1 MTQAQQHKKELQEKL
16 RTLNEINRKLI
27 VCKTLEEVTTEAL
40 KQVRHHL
47 NVQVA
52 SMFLFSKDGYIQR
65 VGIDGVDKD
74 NNSIDGK
81 QWLPNEKYLPGESF
95 SGKPV
100 PPSDAELTYGEP
112 HYSNELM
119 EEYKY
124 MINGQRYRDKLGQ
137 VKSGISVPLN
147 GLNRTFGTLEV
158 LNKQKD
164 NKLIDFDNDDIYIL
178 MLVGTVLS
186 SIVADFRRKEK
197 LHIYHEMTQMLIKL
211 ESEKNNFVLQDV
223 YRFVVNKLVASKTE
237 YKVAIIRIFNKNKEF
252 EIAEQAKT
260 EDILW
265 RYRKKDPVERENN
278 IVAEVF
284 NKNKPLKIE
293 NIEKE
298 IDRFFN
304 QEWIRESKLKSFICL
319 PLSLG
324 EKPVGTLSIYVGY
337 KHKFSKSGIYF
348 LENIAFLTAGI
359 IAIDSYKNQL
369 KQTQLELEHERLEL
383 EHERRKFTSISR
395 SLSYNSVMK
404 NFLHKYKN
412 ELIEFCEDLHQLS
425 DESQNSNQQKRKIIQ
440 NRVNWIKNRVQ
451 EMKDAFQATN
461 HNLDIVDI
469 NEISREVVRLFSSIK
484 NRIEIEEDYDPTI
497 PLIEIDGNRIKDVIY
512 NLIDNAV
519 EAINEKN
526 KKDKYIKITTNIVM
540 IDDIQYIQVII
551 EDSGTGIRNELKEK
565 IFEQGYTSH
574 PESGGT
580 GIGLFVSREIISDY
594 GGKLGF
600 TSQFGKGT
608 TFSMCLPLK
617 RYQL

>member
-1 MTQAQQHKKELQEKL
+1 MTQAQQHKKQLQEKL
-16 RTLNEINRKLI
+16 RTLNEINR
-27 VCKTLEEVTTEAL
+27 TLMNCHTQEDVINEAL
-40 KQVRHHL
+40 RQVRHHL
-47 NVQVA
+47 QVQVA
-52 SMFLFSKDGYIQR
+52 SMFLFNKDGYIQR

-74 NNSIDGK
+74 NNPIDGQ
-81 QWLPNEKYLPGESF
+81 QWLPDEKYLPGESF

-100 PPSDAELTYGEP
+100 PPSDAESTYGEP

-119 EEYKY
+119 EEYEGMTY
-124 MINGQRYRDKLGQ
+124 VSFYRENLGKLKG
-137 VKSGISVPLN
+137 GISVPLN

-158 LNKQKD
+158 LNKKHN
-164 NKLIDFDNDDIYIL
+164 NKLIDFDNNDVYIL
-178 MLVGTVLS
+178 MLIGTILS
-186 SIVADFRRKEK
+186 SIVADFKRKDK
-197 LHIYHEMTQMLIKL
+197 LRIYNEMTQMLIKL

-223 YRFVVNKLVASKTE
+223 YQFVVNNLVGSQTD
-237 YKVAIIRIFNKNKEF
+237 YKVAIIRIVNKNKEF

-260 EDILW
+260 EDISW
-265 RYRKKDPVERENN
+265 TDRKKDSVKIGNN

-284 NKNKPLKIE
+284 KINRPLKIE
-293 NIEKE
+293 NVEPE

-304 QEWIRESKLKSFICL
+304 NKWIEKNKLKSFICL

-324 EKPVGTLSIYVGY
+324 EKPVGTLSVYVGY
-337 KHKFSKSGIYF
+337 KHKFSESGIYF

-359 IAIDSYKNQL
+359 VAIDRYKNQL
-369 KQTQLELEHERLEL
+369 KQTQSDLEHERLEL

-412 ELIEFCEDLHQLS
+412 ELIEFSEDLHQLS
-425 DESQNSNQQKRKIIQ
+425 DESPKSNQQKRRIIKD
-440 NRVNWIKNRVQ
+440 RANWIKNRVQ
-451 EMKDAFQATN
+451 EMKDAFQTSN
-461 HNLDIVDI
+461 HTLDTVDI
-469 NEISREVVRLFSSIK
+469 NEIIKDVVRLFSSIK
-484 NRIEIEEDYDPTI
+484 NRITIEEDYDPTI

-580 GIGLFVSREIISDY
+580 GIGLFVTREIISDY
-594 GGKLGF
+594 GGKLNF
-600 TSQFGKGT
+600 TSQVGKGT
-608 TFSMCLPLK
+608 TFSVCLPLK